1 MATARPDAAVP
12 ALTGYLHP
20 DYAASFAADGA
31 VRSLPA
37 CGGWLIE
44 RAIPGSDAR
53 DAMGCYPLF
62 ACRDWSQLGPD
73 LEQIGSALVSV
84 TLVTDPF
91 GAYDEP
97 LLARA
102 FDRVVPYKQHYVADL
117 TRPAGEFVTA
127 DRRQCAAT
135 ARRRGVTVEEVA
147 QPSDCIDEW
156 TALYLGAMARH
167 DAPGPVLTRETVLA
181 QLRLPGLVMLRAI
194 WHTQTVGLGLFAVHN
209 DVAYAHLVALGERAH
224 ELRVSCALY
233 DDAIERLAGR
243 VRWIDWGGVAG
254 SSDNPN
260 GGLARFKS
268 GWSSG
273 QRTAFLC
280 MRILDRDQ
288 YAALS
293 GTTGRTGSTYLPAYR
308 GPAPTG
314 D

>member
-1 MATARPDAAVP
+1 MAAERPDSGVP

-20 DYAASFAADGA
+20 GYAASFAADGA
-31 VRSLPA
+31 VYSLPS

-62 ACRDWSQLGPD
+62 ACRDWSQLGRD
-73 LEQIGSALVSV
+73 LEPLGPALVSV

-91 GAYDEP
+91 GAYDAP
-97 LLARA
+97 LLTQT
-102 FDRVVPYKQHYVADL
+102 FDRVIPYKQHYVADL
-117 TRPAGEFVTA
+117 TRPSAAFVTA

-147 QPSDCIDEW
+147 QPCDRIDEW
-156 TALYLGAMARH
+156 TALYAGAMARH
-167 DAPGPVLTRETVLA
+167 NAPGPVLTRASVLA
-181 QLRLPGLVMLRAI
+181 QLRLPGMVMLRAV
-194 WHTQTVGLGLFAVHN
+194 WHTETVGLGLFALHG

-224 ELRVSCALY
+224 GLRVSCALY
-233 DDAIERLAGR
+233 DDALARFAGR

-254 SSDNPN
+254 ASDNPN

-273 QRTAFLC
+273 QRTAYLC
-280 MRILDRDQ
+280 MRILDHDR
-288 YAALS
+288 YAALAA
-293 GTTGRTGSTYLPAYR
+293 TTGRTESSYLPAYR
-308 GPAPTG
+308 GPAPGG